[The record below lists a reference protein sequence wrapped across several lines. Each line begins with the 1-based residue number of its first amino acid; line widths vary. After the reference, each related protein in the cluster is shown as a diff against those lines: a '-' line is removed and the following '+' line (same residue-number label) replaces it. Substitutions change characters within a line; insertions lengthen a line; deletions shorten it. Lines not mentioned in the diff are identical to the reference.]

1 MPITV
6 VSGDLF
12 NQPVQALV
20 NPVNTVGVMG
30 AGLALQF
37 KERFPQCFRPY
48 QQACR
53 QGRLQTGQVMVW
65 PLPQPQGTVEYIIH
79 FPTKQHW
86 RQPSRYED
94 LINGIASLVR
104 EVAHRQIKS
113 LAIPP
118 LGAGLGGLNPRTV
131 RRMLEADLDKLS
143 QTGVEIILTEPLPA
157 GQSQNRAPRR

>member
-1 MPITV
+1 MAITV
-6 VSGDLF
+6 VAGNLF
-12 NQPVQALV
+12 EQPVQALV

-53 QGRLQTGQVMVW
+53 EGRLRAGQVMIW
-65 PLPQPQGTVEYIIH
+65 PLPEPQGTVEYLIH
-79 FPTKQHW
+79 FPTKEHW
-86 RQPSRYED
+86 RQPSRYDD
-94 LINGIASLVR
+94 LVAGLTSLTQSVS
-104 EVAHRQIKS
+104 QWNIKS

-131 RRMLEADLDKLS
+131 RRMLEADLESLS
-143 QTGVEIILTEPLPA
+143 QAGVAIILTEPLPT
-157 GQSQNRAPRR
+157 GQSRNSALRR